1 VREQVI
7 LLLCPLDTRI
17 ASAVQAMLEMTGVH
31 IQLSSSALT
40 GVGDQVGAGLGDAE
54 AHVQRYAIDILKYTR
69 GNKCD

>member
-1 VREQVI
+1 
-7 LLLCPLDTRI
+7 
-17 ASAVQAMLEMTGVH
+17 MLEMTGVH